1 MFFYR
6 GKRKDRHVKNE
17 PAMSILSFR
26 SRAIALLVCGGI
38 AAAALWVPAVIS
50 SHSELGEW
58 RILGAMFVIGLLVTA
73 IIGLP
78 LLYVIDRW
86 LRFRGNY
93 VVGGALYGL
102 IFWILMD
109 APIFPKDWHRLSESW
124 FWLNFA
130 PRRAA
135 TSVVFG
141 ALVGMVYSVVIW
153 LLVRRASETS
163 I

>member
-1 MFFYR
+1 
-6 GKRKDRHVKNE
+6 
-17 PAMSILSFR
+17 MSVNMSNLSFR

-38 AAAALWVPAVIS
+38 AAAALWVPALIS

-58 RILGAMFVIGLLVTA
+58 RILGAMFVIGLLVSA

-86 LRFRGNY
+86 LRFRGKY

-109 APIFPKDWHRLSESW
+109 APIFPKDWHRLSEAW
-124 FWLNFA
+124 FWLDFA

-135 TSVVFG
+135 TFVAFG
-141 ALVGMVYSVVIW
+141 ALLGVVYSAVIW
-153 LLVRRASETS
+153 LLVRRASRTS
-163 I
+163 M